1 MGAGTGLL
9 SCTTVAF
16 ALRLGR
22 AVVTFTGFA
31 SDAAAT
37 FIDRAIAVVVDTIVA
52 SFTFGRKLLT
62 NAGAPSAAL
71 AGLFTSL
78 AATFSKGIF
87 GSIVAFA
94 SCDTFVYLAV
104 AVVVTVVALFVFRSS
119 LAFARPPLTVTT
131 AALLA

>member
-1 MGAGTGLL
+1 ML
-9 SCTTVAF
+9 SCTAVAF

-22 AVVTFTGFA
+22 AVVTFTGFT
-31 SDAAAT
+31 SDAAAA
-37 FIDRAIAVVVDTIVA
+37 FVDGAIAVVVDAIVA
-52 SFTFGRKLLT
+52 SFAFGWKLLT

-71 AGLFTSL
+71 AGLFSGL

-94 SCDTFVYLAV
+94 SCDTFINLAV
-104 AVVVTVVALFVFRSS
+104 AVVVTVVAFFVFRSS